1 MEIKNNEK
9 GNFMKPYVNFIVPPY
24 HKRKGSGT
32 VFPLGIGYL
41 ISSLSS
47 HKIDS
52 EILDFTEKMDDIEEE
67 ITELSIDREVK
78 NFVASL
84 LNKESPLFWGIG
96 PITTASAVFLE
107 WIISSIHK
115 YSDQPIICGGPLPS
129 ISGQRWLFFDYLK
142 VDAIIMGDGEKAIV
156 EAAKYLLDGKL
167 LSECPHIVTI
177 GKPDYYNLLPD
188 INDVPF
194 PYRIQAKV
202 SIRRRIVPSPTASM
216 ITMRGCPYQCPF
228 CVSGNLRGMGRK
240 KYSKRSIDNIIT
252 ELKMLQSEGYRS
264 VIFYDDCLFFGR
276 NVNDQIAEFC
286 YAICEAELC
295 LNWTMELRPDV
306 FELLTEESF
315 SALAVSGCREI
326 NIGFESANF
335 ETQKNFKK
343 KFDIQNTAMQ
353 CQIGM
358 KAGIA
363 INGTFIVGGPHETVE
378 TINNTIS
385 VASQLGLLFAH
396 FTPLEV
402 YPGTPLYTSMFKDDD
417 RAWFYLLKND
427 SLKWNE
433 IIYETKT
440 LSSEKLISIA
450 SEAYIQFYSNP
461 DWPDR
466 IRQFFSSENAEQV
479 IKESFE
485 MIKNRY
491 NI

>member
-1 MEIKNNEK
+1 
-9 GNFMKPYVNFIVPPY
+9 MKPYVNFVVPPY
-24 HKRKGSGT
+24 HKRKGSST

-41 ISSLSS
+41 ISSLSL

-52 EILDFTEKMDDIEEE
+52 KILDFTEKMDDLQEE
-67 ITELSIDREVK
+67 ITELSIDRAVK
-78 NFVASL
+78 KFVTSL
-84 LNKESPLFWGIG
+84 FNNESPLFWGIG
-96 PITTASAVFLE
+96 PVTTASAVFLE

-115 YSDQPIICGGPLPS
+115 YSDKPIICGGPLPS
-129 ISGQRWLFFDYLK
+129 ISGQRWLFFEYLK

-156 EAAKYLLDGKL
+156 EAAKCLLNKKL
-167 LSECPHIVTI
+167 LCECSYIVTME
-177 GKPDYYNLLPD
+177 KPDYYNLLPD
-188 INDVPF
+188 INNLPF
-194 PYRIQAKV
+194 PYRIRANP
-202 SIRRRIVPSPTASM
+202 SIRRQIVPSPTATM

-228 CVSGNLRGMGRK
+228 CVSGNLRGEGRK
-240 KYSKRSIDNIIT
+240 KYSKRSTDNIIT

-276 NVNDQIAEFC
+276 NVNAQIAEFC
-286 YAICEAELC
+286 NAICEAEIG

-306 FELLTEESF
+306 FELLTEEAF
-315 SALAVSGCREI
+315 SVLAVSGCREI

-335 ETQKNFKK
+335 ETQKSFKK
-343 KFDIQNTAMQ
+343 KFDIQKTAMQ
-353 CQIGM
+353 CQIGI

-363 INGTFIVGGPHETVE
+363 INGTFIIGGPDETVE
-378 TINNTIS
+378 TINNTIF

-461 DWPDR
+461 GWSDR
-466 IRQFFSSENAEQV
+466 IRQFFSSENAELV
-479 IKESFE
+479 IKDSFE